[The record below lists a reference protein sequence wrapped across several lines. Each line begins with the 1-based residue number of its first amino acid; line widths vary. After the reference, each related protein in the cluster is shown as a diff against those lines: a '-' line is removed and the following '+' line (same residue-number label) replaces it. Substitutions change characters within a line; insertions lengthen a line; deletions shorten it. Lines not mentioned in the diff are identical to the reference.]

1 MTNTDQIDFRTVTP
15 VHIPISLKTG
25 TDQASTEYR
34 ALMARV
40 TAILDPSGTA
50 GETNQRAQADYEVIE
65 RDTRD
70 IRLFTWQAE
79 MEGGTL
85 RLHVF
90 PNNVGIA
97 EAHFS
102 LPFTT
107 DAAALAKTA
116 QERARAIAESA
127 YPAFLAELRKIAA
140 VAAQSCLRFEDLQ
153 DHEPKIYWT
162 SRFIHASDEALKQ
175 KAWQEL
181 VGKWL
186 QHTFRPS
193 DAAELI
199 AGKRAFSMTWLNYVV
214 RHAADLPTCTD
225 SMVLAQYYYTAQ
237 ESRNAQLKEAID
249 AAYNGGRVGDAE
261 KKLAHSR
268 VSTRLHQIDYH
279 EHLKYLSRRKR
290 EMVEDIL
297 ECWNFDDIV
306 NNGQRMIEVCSA
318 RLEEAENKRRER
330 SSVLT
335 DLLLVTLSFFAVFEL
350 SLYLTEFSREMMS
363 RPALDYND
371 ENTSIFLRFIAE
383 IDADV
388 MFSLGFGLTL
398 VLVLVY
404 RHAKRR

>member
-25 TDQASTEYR
+25 TDQASAEYQ

-40 TAILDPSGTA
+40 TAILDPSGNGGST
-50 GETNQRAQADYEVIE
+50 GPTAQADYEVIE

-70 IRLFTWQAE
+70 IRLFTWQADAD
-79 MEGGTL
+79 GATL

-90 PNNVGIA
+90 PNSVGIA

-102 LPFTT
+102 LPFST

-116 QERARAIAESA
+116 QEKARAVIKSA
-127 YPAFLAELRKIAA
+127 YPAFLAELRTVAA
-140 VAAQSCLRFEDLQ
+140 ASAQSCLRFEDLQ

-162 SRFIHASDEALKQ
+162 SRFIHADDDALRRKD
-175 KAWQEL
+175 WQEL
-181 VGKWL
+181 VSKWL
-186 QHTFRPS
+186 EHTYRPS
-193 DAAELI
+193 DAGELI

-214 RHAADLPTCTD
+214 RHAADLPACTD

-237 ESRNAQLKEAID
+237 DSCNAQLKEAID
-249 AAYNGGRVGDAE
+249 VAYNGGRVSDAE

-268 VSTRLHQIDYH
+268 VTTRLHQIDYH

-306 NNGQRMIEVCSA
+306 KNGQRMIEVCSA
-318 RLEEAENKRRER
+318 RLEEAENRRRER

-398 VLVLVY
+398 VLVLLY